1 MKTKKAEKVSRM
13 SIENISKMYI
23 QEHKVIKLNSLFFSL
38 LINSILSGK
47 KNKQNKQKKNLLEIN
62 IDCSKNYET
71 HLTE

>member
-47 KNKQNKQKKNLLEIN
+47 KKNKINKKKT
-62 IDCSKNYET
+62 S
-71 HLTE
+71 

>member
-1 MKTKKAEKVSRM
+1 MKTKKAEKVSKM